1 MRYPGPSHRPRGGLE
16 LPMTP
21 MIDVIFLL
29 IIFFICTSSFQAPE
43 EVLPTNLSFP
53 GALGVK
59 SMLDPMLEDLDEI
72 VVKILW
78 GDRGVAWEINKRQYA
93 SLVEVHAVLDAVAK
107 VKSDLPVILDVDPQV
122 PLENVIDVYDLCRH
136 LGLQKVQFAA
146 SAEAGS

>member
-1 MRYPGPSHRPRGGLE
+1 
-16 LPMTP
+16 MTP

-29 IIFFICTSSFQAPE
+29 IIFFICTSSFQPPE

-53 GALGVK
+53 GAVGAEAVV
-59 SMLDPMLEDLDEI
+59 DPMLQDLDEI
-72 VVKILW
+72 VVKLLW
-78 GDRGVAWEINKRQYA
+78 GERGIAWEINRRQCA
-93 SLVEVHAVLDAVAK
+93 SLLEVRAVLDAVAK
-107 VKSDLPVILDVDPQV
+107 VKPDLPVILDVAPPV